1 MPRLLASLLHR
12 SRASV
17 LALLIV
23 VLPLQAVAQLVAGLQ
38 TQRHA
43 HAQPGWA
50 VASPSPLRLLLNRL
64 HEAQPASLKAWGP
77 GAHLGAHLGARPHAH
92 GDLVHTHEPA
102 QADVIAVA
110 DAEDESGQGA
120 VTAFLAWVPMASIWP
135 SGERDAA
142 PAQPP
147 VAWRDHPV
155 APPRAPPRG

>member
-50 VASPSPLRLLLNRL
+50 VASPSPLRLLLDRL

-77 GAHLGAHLGARPHAH
+77 GAHLGARPHAH

-110 DAEDESGQGA
+110 DVEDESGQGA

-135 SGERDAA
+135 SGERDAP